1 MTWEPEAGD
10 TIAGRYEIA
19 EFLGKGGFAK
29 AYRALDSRTGNE
41 VALKHPNYTESQND
55 RMVIEEYFEKEAE
68 SLTKISAAGGHPNVM
83 ALYDSIREND
93 VPFLVVELVEGGL
106 ELDTVIKEH
115 GPIQDSERVRQ
126 IGIDLA
132 DAMGFLH
139 ENEIV
144 YRDLKPENVMLKPD
158 ITPTLIDFNTAV
170 GFDATGD
177 PDSGNS
183 GTTILGPF
191 KPREVAEA
199 GRSDVRQGP
208 WSDVYSIGKILLFLL
223 KGSVPKKDGIN
234 PTDFGADCDDYLA
247 EIVERA
253 TQSDY
258 RHRYSN
264 ATVLRDVLK
273 ARDPTPPSTATIHYN
288 QAGQKFT
295 VEPGDTI
302 GRAGASGPS
311 ASITIDDPK
320 EGFISSVQM
329 QFETEGEE
337 WYLVDRS
344 LNGTFVQKGSGWQ
357 RVLQEKGRKRL
368 RKQGEDY
375 TDRHGDIPPESIRL
389 EDGDLI
395 SLVHPTYGVTFE
407 FHSE

>member
-1 MTWEPEAGD
+1 MTWEPETGD
-10 TIAGRYEIA
+10 TVAGRYEVQD
-19 EFLGKGGFAK
+19 FLGQGGFAK
-29 AYRALDSRTGNE
+29 AYRAVDTKTGNV
-41 VALKHPNYTESQND
+41 VALKHPNYSESQND
-55 RMVIEEYFEKEAE
+55 RMVIEEYFKKEAD
-68 SLTKISAAGGHPNVM
+68 SLARIAAVGGHENVM
-83 ALYDSIREND
+83 NLYDSVEERST
-93 VPFLVVELVEGGL
+93 PFLIVELVEGGI
-106 ELDTVIKEH
+106 ELDNVIREH
-115 GPIQDSERVRQ
+115 GPIEDSEQVRQ

-158 ITPTLIDFNTAV
+158 ISPTLIDFNTATE
-170 GFDATGD
+170 FDANGTSDG
-177 PDSGNS
+177 GNS

-223 KGSVPKKDGIN
+223 KGSVPKKDGVD
-234 PTDFGADCDDYLA
+234 PQEFGAECEDYLA

-258 RHRYSN
+258 RHRYRN
-264 ATVLRDVLK
+264 ATVLRDVLAAK
-273 ARDPTPPSTATIHYN
+273 DPTPPSTASIRYIQGDREFN
-288 QAGQKFT
+288 

-302 GRAGASGPS
+302 GRAGAQGPP
-311 ASITIDDPK
+311 ASITINDPQG
-320 EGFISSVQM
+320 EYISSVQV
-329 QFETEGEE
+329 QFETEGDE
-337 WYLVDRS
+337 WYLVDSS

-357 RVLQEKGRKRL
+357 RVLCEAGRERL
-368 RKQGEDY
+368 REQGEEY
-375 TDRHGDIPPESIRL
+375 TDRHGDIPPESIHL